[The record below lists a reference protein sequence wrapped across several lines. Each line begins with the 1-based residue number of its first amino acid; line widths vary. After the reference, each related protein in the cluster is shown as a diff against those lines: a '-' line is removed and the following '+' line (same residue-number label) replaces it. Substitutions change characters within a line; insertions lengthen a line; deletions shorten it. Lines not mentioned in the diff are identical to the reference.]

1 VVLTAV
7 CYFFG
12 TCSKGEEGILGL
24 RYWAWAVSGINVVLL
39 GIWANVLPEVKD
51 FLDYMRSIA
60 TSAID
65 LLPILTSISNPPE
78 ISRVAEKIVV
88 EQLSISSPISNPPEI
103 LRVAEQIVA
112 ENTPFI
118 FKEQEENSRKRKK
131 KSKKKS

>member
-1 VVLTAV
+1 MVVLTAV

-24 RYWAWAVSGINVVLL
+24 RYWAWVVSGTNVVLL
-39 GIWANVLPEVKD
+39 GIWANVLPGVKD

-65 LLPILTSISNPPE
+65 LLPISNPSEISRVAEQIVAEQVSISSPISNPPE
-78 ISRVAEKIVV
+78 ISRVAE
-88 EQLSISSPISNPPEI
+88 
-103 LRVAEQIVA
+103 QIVT
-112 ENTPFI
+112 ENTPLLFE
-118 FKEQEENSRKRKK
+118 EQGGNSRKCMK